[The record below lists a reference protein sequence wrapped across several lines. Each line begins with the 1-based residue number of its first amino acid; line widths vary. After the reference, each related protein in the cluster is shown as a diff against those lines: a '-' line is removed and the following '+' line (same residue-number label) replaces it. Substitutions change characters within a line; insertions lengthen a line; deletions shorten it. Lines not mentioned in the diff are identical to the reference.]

1 MGKGKQ
7 MLPAMLI
14 ALAPVFALGFLFFFE
29 LREKEMHEPSIL
41 KNGFRA
47 EFEVPCNR
55 FHAMEIGFEIAP
67 PLPVADF
74 ANFSK
79 AIAGNATLSFSSH
92 GVTERH
98 DINLLETSTG
108 MNSKGIWIKTLLLK
122 PGKWRLACP
131 ETRVSIEARN
141 VNFDMNQHHISIF
154 VSRSLEK

>member
-1 MGKGKQ
+1 MI
-7 MLPAMLI
+7 LI
-14 ALAPVFALGFLFFFE
+14 LAPALALGFLFFSE
-29 LREKEMHEPSIL
+29 LREKEMHEPSIF

-98 DINLLETSTG
+98 SINLLETSTG

-122 PGKWRLACP
+122 LGK
-131 ETRVSIEARN
+131 
-141 VNFDMNQHHISIF
+141 
-154 VSRSLEK
+154 

>member
-1 MGKGKQ
+1 MKTKKQ
-7 MLPAMLI
+7 MLCAMILI
-14 ALAPVFALGFLFFFE
+14 LAPALALGFLFFSE
-29 LREKEMHEPSIL
+29 LREKEIHEPSVRG
-41 KNGFRA
+41 NGFRA

-108 MNSKGIWIKTLLLK
+108 MNSKGI
-122 PGKWRLACP
+122 
-131 ETRVSIEARN
+131 
-141 VNFDMNQHHISIF
+141 
-154 VSRSLEK
+154 